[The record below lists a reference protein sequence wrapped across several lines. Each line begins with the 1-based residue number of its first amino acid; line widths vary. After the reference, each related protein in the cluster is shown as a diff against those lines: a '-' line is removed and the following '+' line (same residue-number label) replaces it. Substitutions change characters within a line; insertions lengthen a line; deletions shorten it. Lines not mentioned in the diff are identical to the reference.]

1 MNVKHMGLAREGF
14 TLAADI
20 MKCYQ
25 NCVYIIPI
33 NAISKLFAGEGNS
46 HVSRESPVCNGQSQS
61 TYLSSSK
68 YLW

>member
-20 MKCYQ
+20 IKCYQ

-33 NAISKLFAGEGNS
+33 NAISKLFAGEGK
-46 HVSRESPVCNGQSQS
+46 
-61 TYLSSSK
+61 TAM
-68 YLW
+68 